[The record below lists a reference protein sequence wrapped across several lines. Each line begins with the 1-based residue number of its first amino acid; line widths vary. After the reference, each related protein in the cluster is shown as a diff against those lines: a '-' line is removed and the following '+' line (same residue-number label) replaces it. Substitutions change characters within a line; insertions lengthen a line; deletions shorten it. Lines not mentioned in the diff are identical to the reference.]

1 MKSYINRKG
10 VVRGIFSL
18 FKPDFPIFFSKLL
31 LQGTKMCLKILITS
45 IYNKQK
51 IYFVKDSFFFIFLK
65 LPGSKE
71 ELKPPKDARDQKKL
85 DLLDEIGE
93 ELRDS
98 TERSKLGFIII
109 INC

>member
-1 MKSYINRKG
+1 M
-10 VVRGIFSL
+10 
-18 FKPDFPIFFSKLL
+18 
-31 LQGTKMCLKILITS
+31 
-45 IYNKQK
+45 
-51 IYFVKDSFFFIFLK
+51 KDSFFFIFLK

-71 ELKPPKDARDQKKL
+71 ELKPPKDARDQKKHN
-85 DLLDEIGE
+85 LLDEIEE